1 VESEL
6 LTLPEYCFILSNSF
20 PNDQIVHLELNNS
33 KTNITSIQNVGYDLF
48 VVSFYVFVVEV
59 ATHRKEP
66 TQSIWPSEH
75 RQVCRWE
82 SGCPL
87 WCTIWPWRT
96 HLSSYVHARNKKK
109 CPTIKYYVQ
118 ALGCNYMYIHQLVFI
133 DW

>member
-1 VESEL
+1 MESEL

-66 TQSIWPSEH
+66 TQSI
-75 RQVCRWE
+75 
-82 SGCPL
+82 
-87 WCTIWPWRT
+87 
-96 HLSSYVHARNKKK
+96 
-109 CPTIKYYVQ
+109 
-118 ALGCNYMYIHQLVFI
+118 
-133 DW
+133 